1 MDTNQTLDFI
11 NSLFPKQEQWAMSY
25 AENEPGQSLPE
36 FHPEETGVGDTN
48 VGGGNIY
55 VSGDIIP
62 GTEPVDDLSAPIDPV
77 LEGLSFG
84 ATDNPDDIMTKIYEL
99 FGGMSKYQ
107 YKTASNISGAL
118 DKLLGNSEELKAR
131 AQVDMYKGAVYKT
144 IAAAGDLFD
153 RGIGLMMGQQ
163 RNIHKT
169 ADIMAQNY
177 QNQMDAL
184 DNQVLYIKHQLA
196 DRFNKTVETNIMNLA
211 AKNIRVNAGN
221 VLDLSKEEA
230 SEITE
235 DMRTA
240 ESNAELKKIALRAG
254 KKQAKE
260 SANYAIKQLW
270 TGFANS
276 AVKLGI
282 MGATAGGT
290 NEKWG
295 DLYKGYKSGKAY
307 LANN

>member
-1 MDTNQTLDFI
+1 MDTLTYI
-11 NSLFPKQEQWAMSY
+11 NSLFQPREQWAMS
-25 AENEPGQSLPE
+25 AADNVWGMSLPE

-84 ATDNPDDIMTKIYEL
+84 ATDNPEDIMTKIYEL

-163 RNIHKT
+163 RNIRKT

-270 TGFANS
+270 TVFANS

>member
-1 MDTNQTLDFI
+1 MDTIDFI
-11 NSLFPKQEQWAMSY
+11 NSLFKPQEQWAMSY
-25 AENEPGQSLPE
+25 AGNEPGMSLPE
-36 FHPEETGVGDTN
+36 YHPEDEGVAEPNMSLVETTPDVELAAEGTPTADDVANMIQNMLAG
-48 VGGGNIY
+48 
-55 VSGDIIP
+55 IP
-62 GTEPVDDLSAPIDPV
+62 RNTAAVPPSI
-77 LEGLSFG
+77 
-84 ATDNPDDIMTKIYEL
+84 
-99 FGGMSKYQ
+99 SK
-107 YKTASNISGAL
+107 AL

-131 AQVDMYKGAVYKT
+131 AQVGMYKGAVLKT

-153 RGIGLMMGQQ
+153 RGVGLMMGQPK
-163 RNIHKT
+163 NIRDT
-169 ADIMAQNY
+169 ADIAAQNY

-196 DRFNKTVETNIMNLA
+196 DRFNQTVETNIMNLA

-221 VLDLSKEEA
+221 VLDLSKENA

-240 ESNAELKKIALRAG
+240 ESNAELKKIALDAG

-270 TGFANS
+270 TGFASS
-276 AVKLGI
+276 ALKLGI
-282 MGATAGGT
+282 MGATGGGT

-295 DLYKGYKSGKAY
+295 DLYAGYKKGNDFLKAQKAGTLTGMY
-307 LANN
+307 D

>member
-1 MDTNQTLDFI
+1 MDTIDFI
-11 NSLFPKQEQWAMSY
+11 NSLFKPQEQWAMSY
-25 AENEPGQSLPE
+25 AENEPGMSLPE
-36 FHPEETGVGDTN
+36 YHPEGEGDTN
-48 VGGGNIY
+48 VGGGNVY

-77 LEGLSFG
+77 LEELSFG
-84 ATDNPDDIMTKIYEL
+84 ATDDPDDIMDKIYKM
-99 FGGMSKYQ
+99 FGSAKYQ
-107 YKTASNISGAL
+107 YATVSNTNKAI
-118 DKLLGNSEELKAR
+118 DKLLGANEDLKAR
-131 AQVDMYKGAVYKT
+131 AQVGMYQGAVLKT

-153 RGIGLMMGQQ
+153 RSVGLMMGQQ
-163 RNIHKT
+163 QNIRD
-169 ADIMAQNY
+169 AAGIAAQNY
-177 QNQMDAL
+177 LNQMDAL

-221 VLDLSKEEA
+221 VLELSKDSA
-230 SEITE
+230 TEISE

-254 KKQAKE
+254 QEQAKE
-260 SANYAIKQLW
+260 SADYAIKQLW
-270 TGFANS
+270 TSFAGS

-282 MGATAGGT
+282 MGATGGGT

>member
-1 MDTNQTLDFI
+1 MDTNETLDFI

-25 AENEPGQSLPE
+25 AYNEPGQSLPE
-36 FHPEETGVGDTN
+36 YHPEDEGVAEPNMSLVEKAPDVELAAEGTPTADDVAN
-48 VGGGNIY
+48 MIQNMLA
-55 VSGDIIP
+55 SIP
-62 GTEPVDDLSAPIDPV
+62 RNTAAVPPSI
-77 LEGLSFG
+77 
-84 ATDNPDDIMTKIYEL
+84 
-99 FGGMSKYQ
+99 SK
-107 YKTASNISGAL
+107 AL
-118 DKLLGNSEELKAR
+118 DKLLGDNENLKAR
-131 AQVDMYKGAVYKT
+131 AQVDMYKGAMYKT

-153 RGIGLMMGQQ
+153 RGVGLLMGQQ
-163 RNIHKT
+163 RNIRKT

-184 DNQVLYIKHQLA
+184 DNQVLYIKHQLT
-196 DRFNKTVETNIMNLA
+196 DRFNQTVETNIMNLA

-221 VLDLSKEEA
+221 VLDLSKEKA

-254 KKQAKE
+254 QKQAKE
-260 SANYAIKQLW
+260 SADYAVKQLW
-270 TGFANS
+270 TSFAGS

-282 MGATAGGT
+282 MGATGGGT

-295 DLYKGYKSGKAY
+295 DLYAGYKKGNDFLKAQKAGTLTGMY
-307 LANN
+307 D

>member
-1 MDTNQTLDFI
+1 MDTLDFI
-11 NSLFPKQEQWAMSY
+11 NSLFGEQEQWPMSY
-25 AENEPGQSLPE
+25 AYNEPGQSLPE
-36 FHPEETGVGDTN
+36 FHPEEIGDTN
-48 VGGGNIY
+48 AGGGNVY

-84 ATDNPDDIMTKIYEL
+84 ATDSPDDIMDKIYKM
-99 FGGMSKYQ
+99 FGSASKYQ
-107 YKTASNISGAL
+107 YATSSNVNKAL
-118 DKLLGNSEELKAR
+118 DKLLGSNEGLKAR
-131 AQVDMYKGAVYKT
+131 AQVGMFQGAVLKT
-144 IAAAGDLFD
+144 VAAAGDLFD
-153 RGIGLMMGQQ
+153 RSVGLMMGQQ
-163 RNIHKT
+163 RNIRKT

-260 SANYAIKQLW
+260 SADYAIKQMW
-270 TGFANS
+270 TGFIGS
-276 AVKLGI
+276 AAKLGI
-282 MGATAGGT
+282 MGATGGGT
-290 NEKWG
+290 GESWG
-295 DLYKGYKSGKAY
+295 NLYKGYVAGKTY
-307 LANN
+307 LNNNKG